1 MFNYALNNCHSGTNS
16 ELLVPRLVGT
26 ASALGRAASVGTI
39 AGAIVAAAASNA
51 LTVF

>member
-1 MFNYALNNCHSGTNS
+1 MFNYALNNCHSGSNS
-16 ELLVPRLVGT
+16 EQVGT
-26 ASALGRAASVGTI
+26 ASALGRAANAGAI

>member
-1 MFNYALNNCHSGTNS
+1 MFNYALNNCHSGNNS

-26 ASALGRAASVGTI
+26 ASALGRAASAGT
-39 AGAIVAAAASNA
+39 IVAAAASNA